1 MGTLSKYLGTI
12 ILLLSTIAAF
22 GQIKIT
28 SGYEGEIY
36 NQFAIDIKNNTDVP
50 IAIYTS
56 QGSIENLSNLLNKGF
71 QLGFLQYDV
80 LLFNELENPEIKNK
94 IKVMLPLY
102 VEEIH
107 LITRKD
113 GNIKSLSDL
122 KGKRVGT
129 GSEMSG
135 TNITATFIQY
145 KTMIKWTPI
154 SLAFD
159 KSISALVNDSIDAF
173 FYVGA
178 APSNLLKSLSA
189 NVQQLIKLV
198 PIENKNLRDFYQKSI
213 IKKKTYPWLNEDI
226 QTISVMSLIAVNT
239 LNIND
244 STSIIIE
251 SLYEDL
257 KGNLQGIQ
265 KNKLSHI
272 KWDDVDFTD
281 TDDIDWPIYRDK
293 YISIDFV
300 SLLIAYLAALL
311 SLMQIYF
318 IINKLW
324 KRKHEKMVAD
334 SISISAMFI
343 SILINLSFA
352 FKNLQDG
359 GIPQF
364 SANIMWIGASS
375 LSAAIGMGIWVA
387 SNRNAGFFNLLIKAL
402 NMERKEA
409 ADLAKVFFRP
419 SSAEKIIEILGRMAM
434 VDEDLD
440 QREKDFIQSFADH
453 WNIEVDWSDIQ
464 KYASESG
471 DRYERIKAAMSDYLK
486 TSPQEEQVN
495 QLRDVFNLLVKIDEV
510 VTSEEQMIIDELEGQ
525 IAEYLKKD
533 NTLQIYRVAVV
544 PQSQEQDDAVG
555 KLLQNLKKEK
565 IAGGYAYLSPCYY
578 SERYAEMISSQYR
591 AIHVFSVVVKPKQL
605 TDDDFMKSILS
616 SKQNTEK

>member
-1 MGTLSKYLGTI
+1 MGTLSTYLGTI
-12 ILLLSTIAAF
+12 ILLFSTIAAF

-56 QGSIENLSNLLNKGF
+56 QGSIENLSNLLNNGF

-107 LITRKD
+107 LVTRKD

-154 SLAFD
+154 SLPFD
-159 KSISALVNDSIDAF
+159 KSISSLVNDSIDAF

-198 PIENKNLRDFYQKSI
+198 PIENKNLKDFYKKST

-471 DRYERIKAAMSDYLK
+471 DRYERIKTAMSDYLK